1 VVVRIWTTQLVDNHK
16 ETGCDQ
22 CVDNAVDGLL
32 RIRVSAELPQPVIEG
47 PLLRML
53 RTCYSGLSLN
63 DIVAPG
69 RSDVIYELVLVE
81 LAATTIRQVDHELI
95 LSTDPLRAKG

>member
-1 VVVRIWTTQLVDNHK
+1 
-16 ETGCDQ
+16 
-22 CVDNAVDGLL
+22 
-32 RIRVSAELPQPVIEG
+32 
-47 PLLRML
+47 ML

-95 LSTDPLRAKG
+95 LSTDPLPAKG